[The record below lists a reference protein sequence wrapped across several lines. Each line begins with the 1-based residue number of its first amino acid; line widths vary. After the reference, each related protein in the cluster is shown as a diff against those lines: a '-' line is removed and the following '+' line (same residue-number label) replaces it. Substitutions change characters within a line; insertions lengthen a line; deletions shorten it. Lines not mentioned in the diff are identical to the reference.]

1 LLTDLK
7 LALALGA
14 LILASCATVGEREE
28 GKLVGRWRSTD
39 RQHTAEYEFFDNGT
53 FNGSVTAGSALV
65 SKFTGNWSLRAGAIL
80 YEYTGDQMKRIPV
93 GTKDSD
99 KLLRIGRDQY
109 IIEAADGTVRT
120 YQRTKRD

>member
-7 LALALGA
+7 LVLTLGA

-28 GKLVGRWRSTD
+28 SKLIGRWRSTD
-39 RQHTAEYEFFDNGT
+39 RQHTAEYAFFDNGS
-53 FNGSVTAGSALV
+53 FKGSVTGGGALV

-80 YEYTGDQMKRIPV
+80 YEYTGDEMKRIPV

-109 IIEAADGTVRT
+109 VIEAADGTIRT
-120 YQRTKRD
+120 YQRVSRN